1 MAASTSAGE
10 ATERS
15 IREAAVKVIA
25 KHGFEAASLRDIA
38 KEVGIR
44 APSLYN
50 YISSKEELLYEL
62 MKDPLT
68 SMLSE
73 YRALV
78 KEIDDPAEKLRIFVR
93 VHLNFHMHSRLDVFI
108 GNMELRSL
116 SASHYR
122 TISNLR
128 EDYARAL
135 QAILEEGVKS
145 GVFDVSEPPR
155 VVSLIML
162 GMLSGVCN
170 WYQRSGPMSSE
181 KMTELHTELAFRM
194 LGATT
199 PAFAE
204 KAGEKA
210 PAKRRASR

>member
-1 MAASTSAGE
+1 MASSTTSGE
-10 ATERS
+10 STEKS
-15 IREAAVKVIA
+15 IREAAVRAIA

-50 YISSKEELLYEL
+50 SISSKEQLLYEL

-68 SMLSE
+68 SMLTE
-73 YRALV
+73 FRALAKDV
-78 KEIDDPAEKLRIFVR
+78 ADPADKLRVFVQ
-93 VHLNFHMHSRLDVFI
+93 VHLNFHLHSRLDVFI

-116 SASHYR
+116 SPSHYR

-135 QAILEEGVKS
+135 QGIIEEGVEA
-145 GVFDVSEPPR
+145 GVFQASEPR
-155 VVSLIML
+155 VVTLVML

-170 WYQRSGPMSSE
+170 WYKPSGAMSSE
-181 KMTELHTELAFRM
+181 EMTKLQTELAFRM
-194 LGATT
+194 LGA
-199 PAFAE
+199 PPMAE
-204 KAGEKA
+204 PKVT
-210 PAKRRASR
+210 AKKRATR